1 VGKREEKSDEATRDH
16 RRAGAAP
23 GCHPHGAHDIARLA
37 ANDELTTVIDNLR
50 TWAKGI
56 LAAVAT
62 LFLTIGGVRYLLA
75 GGNPRAVEAKGA
87 IKNAVIGYVL
97 AAVAPAILGVV
108 RQIVGH

>member
-1 VGKREEKSDEATRDH
+1 M
-16 RRAGAAP
+16 
-23 GCHPHGAHDIARLA
+23 
-37 ANDELTTVIDNLR
+37 IDNLR

-75 GGNPRAVEAKGA
+75 GSNPRAVEAKGA